1 MPTSWSSADLLLPKG
16 WSVVALGFV
25 TLAFAFTVRGSLSL
39 AMPLW
44 QAEFG
49 WSRSAISSI
58 AAAALLVM
66 AAVAPFAGYI
76 ADRRGP
82 RALLGA
88 GLIAIGLGLTFVV
101 FAPPDVLTWLL
112 PRSEERRVGKEGVRP
127 CRYRWSPDK

>member
-1 MPTSWSSADLLLPKG
+1 
-16 WSVVALGFV
+16 
-25 TLAFAFTVRGSLSL
+25 
-39 AMPLW
+39 MPLW

-88 GLIAIGLGLTFVV
+88 GLIAIGIGLTFVV
-101 FAPPDVLTWLL
+101 FATPAVLPWLL
-112 PRSEERRVGKEGVRP
+112 PLGFAGVPALGFGSIAPPFVGAGTGRASVRER
-127 CRYRWSPDK
+127 W

>member
-1 MPTSWSSADLLLPKG
+1 
-16 WSVVALGFV
+16 
-25 TLAFAFTVRGSLSL
+25 
-39 AMPLW
+39 MPLW

-88 GLIAIGLGLTFVV
+88 GRIANGIGLTFVV
-101 FAPPDVLTWLL
+101 FATPDVLPWLL
-112 PRSEERRVGKEGVRP
+112 PLGFAGVAAVGFGRIAPHVGRAATAHRVDEKRSLRTGIGPPGSTGGER
-127 CRYRWSPDK
+127 